1 MKLWRGLCA
10 VFLVC
15 AMQSHTLQA
24 QPVGLPSMGAASSA
38 DLSPA
43 LEQTLGDA
51 IMEQGRRFPSYI
63 NDPDVSQYLLGLGHR
78 LSRASSGS
86 DVTVFGVRD
95 PSINAFALPGGYIGI
110 HSGLIV
116 AAENEAQLAS
126 VVAHEIAHVY
136 LRHVAR
142 GMTQST
148 KSRNIALASV
158 AGALLAALAG
168 SGDLAMGVAAFGQ
181 AAAVDQ
187 QLGFSRQAEQEAD
200 RAGFEMLVKAG
211 FDPAGMVQMF
221 SKLENAA
228 RLNRGSAGG
237 DAYASTHPLSIQRM
251 SDIEN
256 RARGMTSG
264 RHQNSDAFWFVRS
277 KLRVL
282 QARDAGSARDAESV
296 LRHEASQ
303 HDGVRRAA
311 AWYGLA
317 YLAWERKAYDE
328 VAQALRQ
335 AAAQGVQS
343 PQMASLEIDLAM
355 ARNQVERA
363 REIAQGAMAR
373 WPENQGVG
381 LAAVEAL
388 LKNNEAS
395 AALNQL
401 NSLLERWPDEPRF
414 SQLQAQAFER
424 LGEPVKARRAMA
436 DYYEKMG
443 ALAAAVEQLQQARDL
458 SNDFYVQSELD
469 VRIRQ
474 LQDQVRTNRELLEQF
489 K

>member
-1 MKLWRGLCA
+1 MKLKRWLCTF
-10 VFLVC
+10 FLVC
-15 AMQSHTLQA
+15 VAGAQGLQA

-63 NDPDVSQYLLGLGHR
+63 NDADVSQYLLGLGRR
-78 LSRASSGS
+78 LSRASSGA

-95 PSINAFALPGGYIGI
+95 PSINAFALPGGYVGI
-110 HSGLIV
+110 NSGLIV
-116 AAENEAQLAS
+116 AADNESQLAS

-136 LRHVAR
+136 QRHVAR

-148 KSRNIALASV
+148 KSRNIALASI

-200 RAGFEMLVKAG
+200 RAGFEMLAKAG

-228 RLNRGSAGG
+228 RLNRGAGG
-237 DAYASTHPLSIQRM
+237 GAYASTHPLSIQRM

-256 RARGMTSG
+256 RARGMSAG
-264 RHQNSDAFWFVRS
+264 RHQDSDAFWFVRS

-282 QARDAGSARDAESV
+282 QARDSGSARNAESV
-296 LRHEASQ
+296 LRQEASQ
-303 HDGVRRAA
+303 HEGVRRAA

-335 AAAQGVQS
+335 AGAQGVQS
-343 PQMASLEIDLAM
+343 PPMASLEIDLAM
-355 ARNQVERA
+355 ARNQVEQARQIADRA
-363 REIAQGAMAR
+363 LAR

-388 LKNNEAS
+388 LKNNETS

-401 NSLLERWPDEPRF
+401 DNLIERWPEEPRF
-414 SQLQAQAFER
+414 YQLQAQAFER

-443 ALAAAVEQLQQARDL
+443 ALAAAVEQLQQARGL
-458 SNDFYVQSELD
+458 SKDFYEQSELD
-469 VRIRQ
+469 VRIRE
-474 LQDQVRTNRELLEQF
+474 LQERVRTNRELLEQF
-489 K
+489 R

>member
-1 MKLWRGLCA
+1 MCVA
-10 VFLVC
+10 V
-15 AMQSHTLQA
+15 AQSLQA
-24 QPVGLPSMGAASSA
+24 QPTGLPSMGAASSA

-63 NDPDVSQYLLGLGHR
+63 NDADVSQYLLELGRR
-78 LSRASSGS
+78 LSRASFGS

-95 PSINAFALPGGYIGI
+95 PTINAFALPGGYVGI
-110 HSGLIV
+110 NSGLIV
-116 AAENEAQLAS
+116 TADNESQLAS

-136 LRHVAR
+136 QRHVAR

-148 KSRNIALASV
+148 KSRDIALASI

-200 RAGFEMLVKAG
+200 RAGFEMLSKAG
-211 FDPAGMVQMF
+211 FDPVGMVQMF
-221 SKLENAA
+221 SRLENAS
-228 RLNRGSAGG
+228 RLNRGAGG
-237 DAYASTHPLSIQRM
+237 RAYASTHPLSIQRM

-256 RARGMTSG
+256 RARGMSGG
-264 RHQNSDAFWFVRS
+264 RHQDSDAFWFVRA

-282 QARDAGSARDAESV
+282 QARDSGSARNAESA
-296 LRHEASQ
+296 LRQEASQ

-328 VAQALRQ
+328 VAQALSQ
-335 AAAQGVQS
+335 AGAQGVQS
-343 PQMASLEIDLAM
+343 PQMASLEIDLSM
-355 ARNQVERA
+355 ARNQVEQA
-363 REIAQGAMAR
+363 RQLANRAMAR

-381 LAAVEAL
+381 LAAVQAL
-388 LKNNEAS
+388 LKNNETS
-395 AALNQL
+395 AALSQL
-401 NSLLERWPDEPRF
+401 SRLIERWPEEPRF
-414 SQLQAQAFER
+414 YQLQAQAYER
-424 LGEPVKARRAMA
+424 QGESVRARRAMA
-436 DYYEKMG
+436 DYYERMG
-443 ALAAAVEQLQQARDL
+443 ALAAAVEQLQQARGL
-458 SNDFYVQSELD
+458 SKDFYQQSELD
-469 VRIRQ
+469 VRIRA
-474 LQDQVRTNRELLEQF
+474 LQDRVRTNRELLEQF
-489 K
+489 R